1 VAWHTARSRLR
12 QALTHTNRWERDV
25 VSEVLCG
32 EELDP
37 GLNGEPWDT
46 DRPNALVAEAHRD
59 DALADVLAAYR
70 TSFAEVVRMLED
82 LPDERLDDDGV
93 YTFIANNT
101 GYHYREYRQWIQAA
115 LAGGSTQG

>member
-1 VAWHTARSRLR
+1 
-12 QALTHTNRWERDV
+12 
-25 VSEVLCG
+25 VLV
-32 EELDP
+32 
-37 GLNGEPWDT
+37 T
-46 DRPNALVAEAHRD
+46 EAHRD

-70 TSFAEVVRMLED
+70 ASFAEVVRMLEE

-101 GYHYREYRQWIQAA
+101 GYHYREHRQWIEAA